1 MKIVINS
8 CYGGFGLSHEGVM
21 HYAKLKGLTLYLE
34 KGDFGLTEYWTVPK
48 DHRPVKPDFNTAPI
62 AERMGY
68 NRKYKECTLW
78 DNYIDRDDPDLVR
91 TVEELG
97 NKANGHYAKL
107 NIAEIPD
114 GIEWE
119 IEEYDGME
127 HVAEKHRTWA

>member
-21 HYAKLKGLTLYLE
+21 HYAKLKGLTLYPE
-34 KGDFGLTEYWTVPK
+34 KAAFGRTEYWTVPK
-48 DHRPVKPDFNTAPI
+48 DQRPVKPDFKTASI
-62 AERMGY
+62 EKRREY
-68 NRKYKECTLW
+68 NRWYSENTLY
-78 DNYIDRDDPDLVR
+78 DDDIDRDDPDLVR

-97 NKANGHYAKL
+97 NKASGDYAKL

-119 IEEYDGME
+119 IKEYDGME
-127 HVAEKHRTWA
+127 HVAEKHRTWV